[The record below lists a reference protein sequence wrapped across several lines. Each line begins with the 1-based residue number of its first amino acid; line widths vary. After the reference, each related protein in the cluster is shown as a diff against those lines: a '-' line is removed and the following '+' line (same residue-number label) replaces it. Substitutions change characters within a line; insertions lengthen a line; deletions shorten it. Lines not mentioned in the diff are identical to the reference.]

1 MAGQAESLDG
11 TQGLGDQAARDNG
24 ALRGGL
30 QHPLSLSSHAGLEG
44 ARLRLKG
51 SRARPAAHK
60 EPAPSGTRRRE
71 ELEGRRRAVGP
82 GLCLPEGTTG

>member
-11 TQGLGDQAARDNG
+11 MQGCGDQAARDNST
-24 ALRGGL
+24 LRGGL
-30 QHPLSLSSHAGLEG
+30 QHPLGLSSRAGLEE
-44 ARLRLKG
+44 ARQRLKG
-51 SRARPAAHK
+51 SRARPTAHK
-60 EPAPSGTRRRE
+60 DPAPSGAGRRE